1 MYNVALL
8 AIESVV
14 CFSLLVLVAK
24 VFGKSGLYVWM
35 AVASILAEIQA
46 CVMADF
52 FGVVSTLGNV
62 WFASNFLATDI
73 LNEVYGH
80 EAAIKAV
87 KLQVAALLVY
97 IVGAQITLLYQP
109 SVFDY
114 AMPALNTAFSMSIRT
129 TGASVVCL
137 IGANWLSVQIYSFL
151 RDRIGHRLLWLR
163 ENIADTSANV
173 IENFAFMF
181 LAFGGLY
188 TLPDLMVMIISVSVI
203 ETIISF
209 IDTPFLY
216 LARKVMGEGVPVIS

>member
-1 MYNVALL
+1 MYNVFML
-8 AIESVV
+8 AAESVV
-14 CFSLLVLVAK
+14 CFSLLVMVAK
-24 VFGKSGLYVWM
+24 FFGKPGLYVWM

-46 CVMADF
+46 CVMCDF
-52 FGVVSTLGNV
+52 VGVVSTLGNV

-87 KLQVAALLVY
+87 KLQVAALLTY
-97 IVGAQITLLYQP
+97 IIGAQITLLYQP
-109 SVFDY
+109 SSFDM
-114 AMPALNTAFSMSIRT
+114 AMPALMTTFSMSIRT
-129 TGASVVCL
+129 TGASVICL
-137 IGANWLSVQIYSFL
+137 VAANWLSVQIYSRL

-188 TLPDLMVMIISVSVI
+188 SMPDLLVMIISVSVI

-216 LARKVMGEGVPVIS
+216 LARRVMGEGEPVIA